1 MNQKHYES
9 VIIINAALE
18 DPQIEQ
24 IISSVKQNIINLG
37 GEITGFEDWGRKR
50 LAYSINNAKSGYYLI
65 NRFTAPT
72 TIISEFERTLRLDEN
87 VIRYLTIALDKKAL
101 ENIEKQAQLKDSE
114 SIDEDAIESEVL
126 LNEESKD

>member
-1 MNQKHYES
+1 MSQKHYES

-24 IISSVKQNIINLG
+24 IISSIKQNIINLG

-50 LAYSINNAKSGYYLI
+50 LAYSINNAKSGYYII
-65 NRFTAPT
+65 NRFIAPT

-101 ENIEKQAQLKDSE
+101 ENIEKQAQLKNSE
-114 SIDEDAIESEVL
+114 SAEEEAIESEVI

>member
-24 IISSVKQNIINLG
+24 IISSIKQNIINLG

-50 LAYSINNAKSGYYLI
+50 LAYSINKAKSGYYLI
-65 NRFTAPT
+65 NRLTAPT

>member
-1 MNQKHYES
+1 MSQKHYES

-24 IISSVKQNIINLG
+24 IISSIKQNIINLG

-50 LAYSINNAKSGYYLI
+50 LAYSINNAKSGYYII
-65 NRFTAPT
+65 NRFIAST

-101 ENIEKQAQLKDSE
+101 ENIEKQAQLKNSE
-114 SIDEDAIESEVL
+114 SAEEEAIESEVI